1 MNDDLEQNKIKNGKD
16 SYHHKNLKEAL
27 ITAGIDMIYR
37 DGIGAFSLRKL
48 SKKVGVSP
56 TACYNHFKNL
66 EDLLQSIFNFISE
79 QFAQALCEAVEK
91 NEYNSITI
99 SMGCEYVKFFAEHPN
114 YFSLLFDSKSL
125 GIEIGEDHID
135 SSPIFSPMEIF
146 KENALKEL
154 RTFQIPEEELRDDLL
169 IMWGAVHGLAAMANM
184 RGIHYEGDWVSLTE
198 NLLRRK
204 IML

>member
-1 MNDDLEQNKIKNGKD
+1 MEIIAAVILF
-16 SYHHKNLKEAL
+16 A
-27 ITAGIDMIYR
+27 
-37 DGIGAFSLRKL
+37 
-48 SKKVGVSP
+48 
-56 TACYNHFKNL
+56 
-66 EDLLQSIFNFISE
+66 E
-79 QFAQALCEAVEK
+79 QFFCKAKRVKLL
-91 NEYNSITI
+91 N
-99 SMGCEYVKFFAEHPN
+99 VKFFAEHPN